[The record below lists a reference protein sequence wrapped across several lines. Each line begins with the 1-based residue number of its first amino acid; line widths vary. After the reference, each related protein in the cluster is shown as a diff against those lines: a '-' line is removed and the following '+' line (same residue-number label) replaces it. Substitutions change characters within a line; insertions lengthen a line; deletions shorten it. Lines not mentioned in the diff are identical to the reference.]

1 MSRIEKQPV
10 VIPEAVEVNIVDAEN
25 LFTVK
30 GPKGELSLDLI
41 NDISVSLLE
50 DGAVKVSSDGKT
62 RFSKAAAG
70 TFRSLIQ
77 NMVIGVT
84 EGYVKELELIGVGY
98 RAKSQ
103 GKTLNLTL
111 GFSHPVNY
119 EIPEGIEI
127 STPSQTEISISGMD
141 KQKVGQV
148 AAELRA
154 IRPPEP
160 YKGKGVRYKGEQIT
174 LKRNQESCLKNKVM
188 ISKIDKRKRRAKK
201 D

>member
-1 MSRIEKQPV
+1 MSRIGNAPIN
-10 VIPEAVEVNIVDAEN
+10 IPEGVEITQAEGIV
-25 LFTVK
+25 TVK
-30 GPKGELSLDLI
+30 GKKGELTQEMDSCVEMKIEDNTITFNRVSNAPDHRAKHGLYRALI
-41 NDISVSLLE
+41 N
-50 DGAVKVSSDGKT
+50 
-62 RFSKAAAG
+62 
-70 TFRSLIQ
+70 
-77 NMVIGVT
+77 NMIVGVN
-84 EGYVKELELIGVGY
+84 EGFKKEMEVIGVGY

-127 STPSQTEISISGMD
+127 STPSQTEISIAGID

-148 AAELRA
+148 AAQLRA

-174 LKRNQESCLKNKVM
+174 LKET
-188 ISKIDKRKRRAKK
+188 KK
-201 D
+201 AV

>member
-10 VIPEAVEVNIVDAEN
+10 FIPEAVEVNIVDSEN
-25 LFTVK
+25 LLRVK
-30 GPKGELSLDLI
+30 GPKGELSLNLI
-41 NDISVSLLE
+41 NDVSIAIE
-50 DGAVKVSSDGKT
+50 DGSIKVSSNGKSG
-62 RFSKAAAG
+62 FPKAAAG

-77 NMVIGVT
+77 NMVVGVT

-119 EIPEGIEI
+119 EIPEGIEV
-127 STPSQTEISISGMD
+127 STPSQTEVTIAGID

-174 LKRNQESCLKNKVM
+174 LKET
-188 ISKIDKRKRRAKK
+188 KK
-201 D
+201 AV

>member
-10 VIPEAVEVNIVDAEN
+10 VMPEAVEANIVDSEN
-25 LFTVK
+25 ILRVK
-30 GPKGELSLDLI
+30 GPKGELSLNLI
-41 NDISVSLLE
+41 NDISVAVE
-50 DGAVKVSSDGKT
+50 DGLIKVSSNGKSG
-62 RFSKAAAG
+62 FPKAAAG

-77 NMVIGVT
+77 NMVVGVT

-119 EIPEGIEI
+119 EIPEGIDV
-127 STPSQTEISISGMD
+127 STPSQTEVTIAGID

-160 YKGKGVRYKGEQIT
+160 YKGKGVLLEGEQI
-174 LKRNQESCLKNKVM
+174 L
-188 ISKIDKRKRRAKK
+188 RKAGKSGKK
-201 D
+201 

>member
-10 VIPEAVEVNIVDAEN
+10 VLPEAVEAKISDTEN
-25 LFTVK
+25 LFTLK
-30 GPKGELSLDLI
+30 GPKGELALDLI
-41 NDISVSLLE
+41 SEVAVVIE
-50 DGAVKVSSDGKT
+50 DGTVKVNSNGKT

-84 EGYVKELELIGVGY
+84 EGYVKDLELIGVGY

-127 STPSQTEISISGMD
+127 STPSQTEISIAGID

-148 AAELRA
+148 AAQLRA

-174 LKRNQESCLKNKVM
+174 LKET
-188 ISKIDKRKRRAKK
+188 KK
-201 D
+201 AV

>member
-1 MSRIEKQPV
+1 MYKRQV
-10 VIPEAVEVNIVDAEN
+10 VIEDG
-25 LFTVK
+25 TVK
-30 GPKGELSLDLI
+30 VNS
-41 NDISVSLLE
+41 N
-50 DGAVKVSSDGKT
+50 GKT
-62 RFSKAAAG
+62 NFSKAAAG

-84 EGYVKELELIGVGY
+84 EGYVKDLELIGVGY

-127 STPSQTEISISGMD
+127 STPSQTEISIAGID

-148 AAELRA
+148 AAQLRA

-174 LKRNQESCLKNKVM
+174 LKET
-188 ISKIDKRKRRAKK
+188 KK
-201 D
+201 AV

>member
-10 VIPEAVEVNIVDAEN
+10 VLPEAVEAKISDTEN

-30 GPKGELSLDLI
+30 GPKGELALDLI
-41 NDISVSLLE
+41 SDIAVAIE
-50 DGAVKVSSDGKT
+50 DGVVKVNSNGKT

-84 EGYVKELELIGVGY
+84 EGYVKDLELIGVGY

-127 STPSQTEISISGMD
+127 STPSQTEISIAGID

-148 AAELRA
+148 AAQLRA

-174 LKRNQESCLKNKVM
+174 LKET
-188 ISKIDKRKRRAKK
+188 KK
-201 D
+201 AV

>member
-10 VIPEAVEVNIVDAEN
+10 VMPEAVEANIVDSDN
-25 LFTVK
+25 LLKVK

-41 NDISVSLLE
+41 NDVSIAIQDGSVKITSN
-50 DGAVKVSSDGKT
+50 GKS

-84 EGYVKELELIGVGY
+84 EGYTKELELIGVGY

-119 EIPEGIEI
+119 EIPEGIENI
-127 STPSQTEISISGMD
+127 NTFSN
-141 KQKVGQV
+141 
-148 AAELRA
+148 
-154 IRPPEP
+154 
-160 YKGKGVRYKGEQIT
+160 
-174 LKRNQESCLKNKVM
+174 RNYHCWN
-188 ISKIDKRKRRAKK
+188 
-201 D
+201 

>member
-10 VIPEAVEVNIVDAEN
+10 VLPEAVEAKISDTEN
-25 LFTVK
+25 LFTMK
-30 GPKGELSLDLI
+30 GPKGELALDLI
-41 NDISVSLLE
+41 SDVAVVIE
-50 DGAVKVSSDGKT
+50 DGVVKVNSNGKT

-84 EGYVKELELIGVGY
+84 EGYVKDLELIGVGY

-127 STPSQTEISISGMD
+127 STPSQTEISIAGID

-148 AAELRA
+148 AAQLRA

-174 LKRNQESCLKNKVM
+174 LKET
-188 ISKIDKRKRRAKK
+188 KK
-201 D
+201 AV

>member
-10 VIPEAVEVNIVDAEN
+10 VLPETVEASISDTEN
-25 LFTVK
+25 LFILK
-30 GPKGELSLDLI
+30 GPKGELALDLI
-41 NDISVSLLE
+41 SDVAVVIE
-50 DGAVKVSSDGKT
+50 DSAVKVNSNGKT
-62 RFSKAAAG
+62 NFSKAAAG

-84 EGYVKELELIGVGY
+84 EGYVKDLELIGVGY

-127 STPSQTEISISGMD
+127 STPSQTEISIAGID

-148 AAELRA
+148 AAQLRA

-174 LKRNQESCLKNKVM
+174 LKET
-188 ISKIDKRKRRAKK
+188 KK
-201 D
+201 AV